1 MEFSRGCW
9 GRGRECFMGTGFL
22 SGGMK
27 RVMRAAW
34 PREHTESHCAMHPE
48 IAEEGQRQDRAG
60 GWPGPP
66 QHRAT
71 RSFRGP
77 PGEQTGPDWRPGREI
92 QVDSSAGYADPDR
105 TSTLGNLEGND
116 FNFFFSLFFLDSPVT

>member
-1 MEFSRGCW
+1 MLRGHRVSVWGGEEGDEGSTAAGTHRAPLCHAPGNSRG
-9 GRGRECFMGTGFL
+9 
-22 SGGMK
+22 
-27 RVMRAAW
+27 RA
-34 PREHTESHCAMHPE
+34 TL
-48 IAEEGQRQDRAG
+48 GQSRS
-60 GWPGPP
+60 WPGPP
-66 QHRAT
+66 QPGAA

-77 PGEQTGPDWRPGREI
+77 PGERTGPDWRPGREI